1 MTISTSP
8 KTPPKELDAL
18 IVGAGFSGCYLLHK
32 LREELNLNV
41 KIFEAGSSL
50 GGTWHLNC
58 YPGAR
63 VDCPVPGYELSHE
76 DVWKNWTWKEKYP
89 SWEELQEYFAHI
101 DQELSLSKDCF
112 FHSEVVSAQFLP
124 EQQKWVVSTK
134 GGSVTFAKYL
144 IPAIGFAAKQ
154 YVPDWKGLDSFRGK
168 IYHSSAWPK
177 EGVDVKGKKVGV
189 IGTGSTGVQI
199 AQSWAKEAAETY
211 VFQRTPNTS
220 LPMRQE
226 KLDASQQK
234 DRQSRL
240 ALFADSLKTSSGLPY
255 SNVTRNTFD
264 DSPDEREATY
274 ERLYEEGGLKLWNAA
289 YKDLMIDPAANREVY
304 KFWAKKTRARIND
317 PKLKDALAPLEPLH
331 AFGTKRPSL
340 EQDYYEQFNKP
351 HVHLVDIKNN
361 PISELQPNGIVTTD
375 GKLHEVD
382 FIAIATGFDSVTGG
396 IKKMGIKDA
405 DGADL
410 SQRWNEGIHTYLGL
424 MVSRCPNMFLPY
436 SAHSP
441 SVFSNGPTT
450 IEIQGRWIAQVIK
463 KMESEEIY
471 SLEPKRQAEQAWRE
485 EILAVA
491 NMTLL
496 PSAKSWYM
504 GANIPGKP
512 VEPIFYIGGLQ
523 RYQQRCA
530 EALDNNWED
539 FVTNK

>member
-1 MTISTSP
+1 MTIPASP
-8 KTPPKELDAL
+8 RAPPKELDAL
-18 IVGAGFSGCYLLHK
+18 IVGAGFSGCYLLYK
-32 LREELNLNV
+32 IREELKLNV

-50 GGTWHLNC
+50 GGTWHWNC

-63 VDCPVPGYELSHE
+63 VDCPVPGYELSIE
-76 DVWKNWTWKEKYP
+76 DIWKNWTWKEKYP

-101 DQELSLSKDCF
+101 DQELSLSQDCF
-112 FHSEVVSAQFLP
+112 FQSEVVSAQFLP
-124 EQQKWVVSTK
+124 EQQRWVVATK

-144 IPAIGFAAKQ
+144 IPAIGFATKQ
-154 YVPDWKGLDSFRGK
+154 YIPDWKGLDTFRGK

-177 EGVDVKGKKVGV
+177 EGVNVKGKKVGV

-199 AQSWAKEAAETY
+199 TQSWAKEAAETY

-226 KLDASQQK
+226 KLDPSQQK
-234 DRQSRL
+234 DRQGRL
-240 ALFADSLKTSSGLPY
+240 ELFADSLTTFGGLPY
-255 SNVTRNTFD
+255 DNVARNTFD
-264 DSPDEREATY
+264 DSPEEREATY
-274 ERLYEEGGLKLWNAA
+274 ERLYEEGGLKLWIAS
-289 YKDLMIDPAANREVY
+289 YKDLMTDDAANRESY
-304 KFWAKKTRARIND
+304 QFWAKKTRARIND
-317 PKLKDALAPLEPLH
+317 PTLKDALAPLEPLH

-351 HVHLVDIKNN
+351 HVHLVDIKNH
-361 PISELQPNGIVTTD
+361 PIAELQPNGIVTTD

-405 DGADL
+405 DGVEL
-410 SQRWNEGIHTYLGL
+410 SQRWNEGIYTYLGL

-441 SVFSNGPTT
+441 SVFSNGPTS
-450 IEIQGRWIAQVIK
+450 IEVQGSWIVQIIR
-463 KMESEEIY
+463 KMESQGVHTI
-471 SLEPKRQAEQAWRE
+471 EPKKQAEQAWRE

-496 PSAKSWYM
+496 PSTKSWYM
-504 GANIPGKP
+504 GSNIPGKH
-512 VEPIFYIGGLQ
+512 VEPIFYIGGLP
-523 RYQQRCA
+523 RYQQKCA
-530 EALDNNWED
+530 EALTSWVD
-539 FVTNK
+539 FITV